1 MTRYK
6 YSLTKL
12 FTAVRTAYGTPTD
25 VNKATVTRWLEF
37 TKTFNQ
43 KLNDFIQMV
52 TAISSDMLTSSDR
65 LQTELAALNNEL
77 ASQRTKLEEQNNI
90 IMSND
95 AVTKI
100 QKEMVRYTEEKG
112 RRTDNLLNMYSF
124 LNIFALGMLIY
135 VYKAAGNE

>member
-1 MTRYK
+1 
-6 YSLTKL
+6 
-12 FTAVRTAYGTPTD
+12 
-25 VNKATVTRWLEF
+25 
-37 TKTFNQ
+37 
-43 KLNDFIQMV
+43 
-52 TAISSDMLTSSDR
+52 
-65 LQTELAALNNEL
+65 
-77 ASQRTKLEEQNNI
+77 
-90 IMSND
+90 MSND